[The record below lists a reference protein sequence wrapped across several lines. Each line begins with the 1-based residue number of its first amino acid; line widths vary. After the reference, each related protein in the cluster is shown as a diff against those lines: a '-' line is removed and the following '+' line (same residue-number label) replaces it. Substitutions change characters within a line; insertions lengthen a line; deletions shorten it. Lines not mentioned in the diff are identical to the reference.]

1 MNIGRGVCNDLQ
13 AHGEEENGIDCQR
26 IKTYFEDFVVDP
38 SRALSAILRVVIT
51 VVKGRQ
57 VAEIVRH
64 LLHVHVFDDFIY
76 PFLVPKVGPFCR
88 DTLLS

>member
-1 MNIGRGVCNDLQ
+1 M
-13 AHGEEENGIDCQR
+13 
-26 IKTYFEDFVVDP
+26 DP

-64 LLHVHVFDDFIY
+64 LLHVHVFGDFMY
-76 PFLVPKVGPFCR
+76 PFLLSKVGPFCR
-88 DTLLS
+88 DTSLKYPRPRRASIRYLTLK